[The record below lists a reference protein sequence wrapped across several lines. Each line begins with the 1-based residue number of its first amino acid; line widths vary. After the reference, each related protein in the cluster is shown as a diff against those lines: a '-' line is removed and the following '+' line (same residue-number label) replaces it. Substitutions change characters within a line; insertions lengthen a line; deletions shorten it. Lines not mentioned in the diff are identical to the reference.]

1 MLKNL
6 RRKNGLRPH
15 NRQRVDTLF
24 ALYEFSPLREDHD
37 DVTVSDVQAF
47 TKS

>member
-15 NRQRVDTLF
+15 NRQRVDTLS
-24 ALYEFSPLREDHD
+24 LYEFSPLREDHN